1 MPWLWTVALILAVG
15 FLQEP
20 RTVKGIYRHPGQGF
34 SVVIPDAA
42 RGLVEGDLHTERG
55 IRIAL
60 PSGGSIFVYGE
71 PNTLEWPTPAD
82 GIRSAVQ
89 DTPKCASD
97 GVREVR
103 VGKLTGA
110 GARLLCDGKVVSL
123 QLVFRPGGGPVYWL
137 RLETNRDNE
146 GGDVTFLKMVSS
158 SFQLIH
164 WQ

>member
-1 MPWLWTVALILAVG
+1 MALIVAVG
-15 FLQEP
+15 FLQAP
-20 RTVKGIYRHPGQGF
+20 RTIKGVYRHFGHGF
-34 SVVIPDAA
+34 SVVIPDEAT
-42 RGLVEGDLHTERG
+42 GFLEGDPHTERG

-60 PSGGSIFVYGE
+60 LSGGSIFVYGE

-82 GIRSAVQ
+82 GIRWAVQ
-89 DTPKCASD
+89 KEPKCSSD
-97 GVREVR
+97 GVREVQ

-110 GARLLCDGKVVSL
+110 GARLLCDGKFVSL

-146 GGDVTFLKMVSS
+146 ADDVKFLGKVSS
-158 SFQLIH
+158 SFQIIR